1 MNEDIIVGKI
11 HKAEYNQWMITYL
24 VDATE
29 IIDIQL
35 HPDDVE
41 FINRASEIFDNME
54 ARIAI
59 NPIVKFTIVEQ
70 QKLSGVS
77 KYGKLV

>member
-1 MNEDIIVGKI
+1 MSEDIIVGKL

-24 VDATE
+24 VDAIE
-29 IIDIQL
+29 ITDIQL

-41 FINRASEIFDNME
+41 FIDRASEIFDNME
-54 ARIAI
+54 ARIAV

-70 QKLSGVS
+70 EKLTGIS
-77 KYGKLV
+77 KYGKLI